1 MASLTRQS
9 FEVPAPAPAAG
20 IILIALA
27 ALLPLGLAGLTVMN
41 HQPVRD
47 VLPALI
53 ASPILLML
61 AALWLRRRSITL
73 QDGVLEIRA
82 AMYRKRVPIGEMD
95 LAAARSVNLEEHTE
109 LRPWMKTNAMSLP
122 GFSAGHYRM
131 REQLGKAFC
140 LLTDPRRVLLLP
152 LRDGSR
158 LLLSLERPQ
167 TLLETLRAQALEG

>member
-1 MASLTRQS
+1 MASLTPQS

-27 ALLPLGLAGLTVMN
+27 VLLPLGLAGLTVMN

-82 AMYRKRVPIGEMD
+82 AMYRKRIPIGEMD

-131 REQLGKAFC
+131 REKLGKAFC

-167 TLLETLRAQALEG
+167 ALLEALRTQALEG